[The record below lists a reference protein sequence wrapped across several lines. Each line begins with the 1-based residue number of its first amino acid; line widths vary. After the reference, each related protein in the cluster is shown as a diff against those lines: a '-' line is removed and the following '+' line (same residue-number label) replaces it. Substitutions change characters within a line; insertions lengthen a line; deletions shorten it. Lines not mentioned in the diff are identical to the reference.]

1 MMASSKKSIEKGD
14 LAVYHRETSG
24 IKKVCLIVD
33 VNPIL
38 GSGFQSVE
46 LIWCGTEEIE
56 TVMIQYLKVV
66 QKSNHIFV

>member
-1 MMASSKKSIEKGD
+1 MITSSQKIVEKGD
-14 LAVYHRETSG
+14 LAVYNRETSG
-24 IKKVCLIVD
+24 IKKVCLIVA

-38 GSGFQSVE
+38 GSGFQSAE
-46 LIWCGTEEIE
+46 IIWCGADEIE